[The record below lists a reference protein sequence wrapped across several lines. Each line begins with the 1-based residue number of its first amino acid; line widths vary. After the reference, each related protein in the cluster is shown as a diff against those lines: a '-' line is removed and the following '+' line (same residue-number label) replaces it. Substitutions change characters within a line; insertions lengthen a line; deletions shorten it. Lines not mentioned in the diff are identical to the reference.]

1 MISALSILSRLVLWV
16 LEDVKKP
23 TLREFQEPLEV
34 SGYITV
40 QVQYIF
46 LLMKE
51 GIINLL
57 VLLVEYSFEH

>member
-46 LLMKE
+46 SAYE
-51 GIINLL
+51 GRDYRFTCTSCRI
-57 VLLVEYSFEH
+57 

>member
-34 SGYITV
+34 GGYITV

-46 LLMKE
+46 SSYE
-51 GIINLL
+51 GRDDRFSCTSCRL
-57 VLLVEYSFEH
+57 